1 MNGLG
6 SQSVKVPHH
15 VRILQMGLRV
25 SFLRV
30 YKAGEE
36 NRVSD
41 EENGGIVAHQIPN
54 TVLGVEFH
62 RKTSRIT
69 CSVS

>member
-15 VRILQMGLRV
+15 VRVFQMGLRV
-25 SFLRV
+25 PFLCV
-30 YKAGEE
+30 YKAGEK
-36 NRVSD
+36 NGISD

-54 TVLGVEFH
+54 AILSVELH
-62 RKTSRIT
+62 CKPSRIA
-69 CSVS
+69 CCVS